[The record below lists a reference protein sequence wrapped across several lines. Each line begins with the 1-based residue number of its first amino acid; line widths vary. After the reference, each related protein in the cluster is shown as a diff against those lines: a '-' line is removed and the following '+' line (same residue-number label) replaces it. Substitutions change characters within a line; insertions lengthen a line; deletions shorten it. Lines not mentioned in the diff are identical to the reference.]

1 MTDRCNIWL
10 PVTNVINVIGILS
23 AARDNLSLSLS
34 CNARIVK
41 NHDSFT
47 RDIRTD
53 IIHHRFER
61 SVLNEIDIIN
71 LQIKLFDLIRVSNE
85 IKETASV
92 STRAFEFVRGR
103 SIIIIIIVHVVS
115 IRGVDDERMSCI
127 SRYNCGNI
135 NRVNRAKLYPR
146 SVYKLA
152 LYRRESIATPCPFQ
166 R

>member
-1 MTDRCNIWL
+1 M
-10 PVTNVINVIGILS
+10 IGILS

-71 LQIKLFDLIRVSNE
+71 LQIKLFRPSFHPIRLCLFIRVSRLIRVSNE

-103 SIIIIIIVHVVS
+103 SIIIIIVHVVS

>member
-1 MTDRCNIWL
+1 M
-10 PVTNVINVIGILS
+10 IGILS

-71 LQIKLFDLIRVSNE
+71 LQIKLFDL
-85 IKETASV
+85 AP
-92 STRAFEFVRGR
+92 R
-103 SIIIIIIVHVVS
+103 SILLGFAYLFASRDSPESRTRLKKQHRFQLARS
-115 IRGVDDERMSCI
+115 SLFAVDR
-127 SRYNCGNI
+127 
-135 NRVNRAKLYPR
+135 
-146 SVYKLA
+146 
-152 LYRRESIATPCPFQ
+152 
-166 R
+166 